1 MVRRAFDVLGIEV
14 TKDKKKIKKAYA
26 LLAKQ
31 YHPEEHPAE
40 WEKIYGAYQ
49 TALEFAQ
56 TTEALP
62 KEGYDRNTFI
72 GGEPNGRESGERE
85 STGFAE
91 TDFTGEETF
100 GAKPSMDEAI
110 SISSNEAYSDFF
122 QEAQDQ
128 WLRKKTQHEESIH
141 KKLKD
146 LVHLRGRKAEKEW
159 RQFFETDFTVSE
171 EEGTLS
177 LLLEELRAN
186 ELSEKVLRL
195 ILQTMN
201 PRLKVYAEMEDNCR
215 AIMTMEI
222 VKYCA
227 GQIPLLHRKAENR
240 RKLVGIPAALA
251 VGFLL
256 LAMTGLKNES
266 AAERDVSEIAAG
278 YLNQKYGV
286 SDYAAANLEIE
297 KIRLIG
303 SNADKIDSYE
313 IREPESGNTIAYAV
327 RDVEDQ
333 KDAFVCFDNIQ
344 EREIKEAFEE
354 KVNTLTGHDEGRLFW
369 NSSISDSM
377 SGGLEDGF
385 FQTKYEGDFDA
396 FIRQETV
403 ARSGAPGGLTS
414 FLISDYCPVNGLCD
428 YYLPDPAVQT
438 MSERFALKEYTEDAG
453 LQAALRQGAADYQ
466 VQIRGVILP
475 EILFHEKT
483 GQTEGKKN
491 GIYVMKDIHGTLG
504 MEPLMSFLMLTGW
517 YVNMPPEDEK
527 ILNISSGM
535 YMQPV
540 ISMGEGI
547 YGTETVLRG
556 QGFEV
561 DPAWVTGSMIK
572 TENPESLDLTEAEN
586 EKAVSFRLADG
597 YVLKNNYCLAIDK
610 KLYGIADADYRI
622 MVTKQKGFSMN
633 VADKHL
639 EAKDGTA
646 IEKYV
651 SHYGDAGAMLG
662 MGDVLDGEGYI
673 FMEYQ
678 AAEAAE
684 TADIITIINP

>member
-49 TALEFAQ
+49 TVLEFAQ
-56 TTEALP
+56 TAESLP
-62 KEGYDRNTFI
+62 KEG
-72 GGEPNGRESGERE
+72 S
-85 STGFAE
+85 AE
-91 TDFTGEETF
+91 TDFTEEENEGSTETDF
-100 GAKPSMDEAI
+100 TREEASGAKPSMDEAI
-110 SISSNEAYSDFF
+110 SISSDEAYGDFF
-122 QEAQDQ
+122 QEARDQ

-159 RQFFETDFTVSE
+159 RQFFEADFTVSE

-201 PRLKVYAEMEDNCR
+201 PRLKVHAEMEDNCR
-215 AIMTMEI
+215 AAMTMEI
-222 VKYCA
+222 MKYCA
-227 GQIPLLHRKAENR
+227 GQIPLLHRKTENR
-240 RKLVGIPAALA
+240 RKWIGIPAALA
-251 VGFLL
+251 AGFLL
-256 LAMTGLKNES
+256 VAMAGLKNES

-278 YLNQKYGV
+278 YLNEKYGV
-286 SDYAAANLEIE
+286 SDYAAADLEIE

-327 RDVEDQ
+327 RDAEDQ

-344 EREIKEAFEE
+344 ETEIKEAFEE

-396 FIRQETV
+396 FIRQETE
-403 ARSGAPGGLTS
+403 ARSGAPGGLAS

-428 YYLPDPAVQT
+428 YYLPDPTVQT

-475 EILFHEKT
+475 GILFHEKT
-483 GQTEGKKN
+483 GQTEGKTN

-556 QGFEV
+556 QGFEA

-572 TENPESLDLTEAEN
+572 TENPGSLGLTEAEN